1 MFEFIKKFFHVN
13 KKDKSTQK
21 NNFMCSLNF
30 ELNYDGSINIVCYWP
45 NFNNSNIESIDIVSD
60 EYVSLLTAI
69 NSGALKHEVESTL
82 NYLIEKGN
90 LYDNIFIDT
99 CLLKISEYDKKN
111 LFMTPADIPLIKPSN
126 VFRLY
131 TTKQP

>member
-1 MFEFIKKFFHVN
+1 MFEFIKKIFYTN
-13 KKDKSTQK
+13 KKNKTSLK

-45 NFNNSNIESIDIVSD
+45 NFNNDNLESMGIISD

-82 NYLIEKGN
+82 NYLTEKGN
-90 LYDNIFIDT
+90 LYDNIFINM
-99 CLLKISEYDKKN
+99 CLVKISEYDKKN
-111 LFMTPADIPLIKPSN
+111 IFMTPTNIPLIKPSN
-126 VFRLY
+126 VF
-131 TTKQP
+131 KQYGIK